1 MLSISCEMNV
11 VNDVKCESSHR
22 RSVLSRIEAAVSR
35 SGNVHVPST
44 SETHACTSC
53 ASADNNQSVDNGQS
67 SQETASRSQQST
79 RPRSSTS
86 CRIGR
91 GLSRVGGGAEK
102 KKLPEGRSPIVP
114 TAVAERLAA
123 FRNKREG
130 NNKNNLTL
138 SNILSLAAVQREIQD
153 NHVIQPSSPH
163 RLSRGQ
169 LRERSSGQRSDSYS
183 AREGSTRLPPPKN
196 ETMLARIPRDLARSA
211 LAFVSADFVRPL
223 FGDGLDPLSVKSLS
237 YVTPEVNKKI
247 RMQLLGQHWF
257 TNRFIGSQE
266 AQQAELEFSLMV
278 SRYQLQRVRGRLF
291 LAGLVTTLSAIEPF
305 VARDRAGVTNIL
317 LYVFV
322 RTVVPCLLFL
332 LAAGLCSWSRTRGL
346 WRLLVCLTCILAYNA
361 ILWPDALTNR
371 AYWSGPRQDYST
383 MLQCLWLLIAAQF
396 TALAFSLDFVH
407 VLVTVLIQWVCFV
420 LGIVN
425 QWKLW
430 RSDHLALCVAFARGE
445 FDVQDEQSAAEG
457 LFWCNVTGA
466 RHSRSTEGVSVFEA
480 SLVALLGVLILL
492 ASVNRSN
499 RFERQSFVNQY
510 VLLHKTVSEEKKKRG
525 GERMML
531 ALFSNPN
538 APLQLHLK
546 PLQLGQ
552 ELKFLLRSIPPSD
565 LAVEPAAALED
576 VKAAI
581 ERCHPRLVLF
591 SGHSFAGSLAFELPN
606 GRIELPTPQLFI
618 EQLEKAQQLCCCF
631 LNGCNTGELA
641 HQIVQQLPWLK
652 VICWTSVAEDAAARS
667 FALGFYDAVGA
678 ILASGEDI
686 AKPNSNFIELSF
698 WAGLERFASDGFR
711 LGDPSLFLHPPSHPH
726 SFRPVFSPTCFGCTP
741 PVHGDVQLYRAAPG
755 WIMGLDPAETT
766 SMVERLV
773 IDGHKFEQSLHTW
786 EAIGKDG
793 KPVGGLE
800 RDGSSKSLALSIS
813 GLSVS
818 SVSSAGDGSS
828 ETDFEVGWPGGGGGG
843 SNCTACAAAS
853 PPSRVPVRPP
863 LRSSAQARGP
873 PALSTIKSE
882 SNAEAA
888 SAESDTGSESPPP
901 VARREDSAN
910 SEDTVAEP
918 DMANIP
924 IGFRI

>member
-1 MLSISCEMNV
+1 MIDSP
-11 VNDVKCESSHR
+11 ESSSRR

-35 SGNVHVPST
+35 SSNVHVPST
-44 SETHACTSC
+44 SETHACSPC
-53 ASADNNQSVDNGQS
+53 PSANKNQSVDNGQS
-67 SQETASRSQQST
+67 SQEELAANGSQQST
-79 RPRSSTS
+79 RPRSSTR

-102 KKLPEGRSPIVP
+102 KKKLSEGRSPVVP

-153 NHVIQPSSPH
+153 NHIIQPSSPH
-163 RLSRGQ
+163 R
-169 LRERSSGQRSDSYS
+169 ERSSGRVGQRSDSYS
-183 AREGSTRLPPPKN
+183 AREGFMRLPPPKS
-196 ETMLARIPRDLARSA
+196 ETMLARIPHDLARSA
-211 LAFVSADFVRPL
+211 VAFVSADFVRPL

-257 TNRFIGSQE
+257 TNRFIGSLE

-346 WRLLVCLTCILAYNA
+346 WRLLVCLTCILVYNA

-425 QWKLW
+425 QWKQW

-445 FDVQDEQSAAEG
+445 LDVQAEQSAAEG

-510 VLLHKTVSEEKKKRG
+510 VLLHKTVSEERKKRG

-606 GRIELPTPQLFI
+606 GRIELPTPALFI

-686 AKPNSNFIELSF
+686 AKPNTNFIELSF

-711 LGDPSLFLHPPSHPH
+711 LGDPSHFLHPPSHPH

-755 WIMGLDPAETT
+755 WIMGLDPSETT
-766 SMVERLV
+766 SMIERLV

-793 KPVGGLE
+793 KPIGGLE
-800 RDGSSKSLALSIS
+800 RDGSSKSLALSVS
-813 GLSVS
+813 GL

-828 ETDFEVGWPGGGGGG
+828 ETDFEAGWPGGSGGG
-843 SNCTACAAAS
+843 STCTECAAAS

-863 LRSSAQARGP
+863 LRSSAEARGP

-882 SNAEAA
+882 SKAEAA
-888 SAESDTGSESPPP
+888 SAESDTGSESPLP

-910 SEDTVAEP
+910 SDDTVAEP
-918 DMANIP
+918 DTANRP